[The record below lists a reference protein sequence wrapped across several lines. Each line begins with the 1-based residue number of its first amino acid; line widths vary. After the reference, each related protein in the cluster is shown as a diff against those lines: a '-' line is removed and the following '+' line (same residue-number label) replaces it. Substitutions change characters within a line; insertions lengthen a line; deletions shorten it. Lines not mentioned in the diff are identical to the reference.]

1 MSMKIGVIYPQ
12 IEMKGDPEAVRRYG
26 LAAEQLGYDHLI
38 AYDHVLGA
46 MHDGREPKLT
56 GPYTENH
63 PFHDPFT
70 MFSYLAGL
78 TTRLELVSGVI
89 ILPQRQTALVAKQA
103 ADLALFSNNRFRMGV
118 GLGWNYV
125 EYEAL
130 GQDFH
135 TRGKRM
141 EEQIALMR
149 RLWSEPV
156 VTYQGRFDRVDRA
169 SLTVFPTRPVP
180 IWLGGFSEPAYRR
193 AGRLADGFLFAGPVS
208 AANEG
213 WAVVRGALDEAG
225 RDPAAFGREYMYG
238 APTGDA
244 DKIAD
249 AFKAWRD
256 SGGTHASFSTM
267 GRDLEGVDAHIALIE
282 EVRRKVAG

>member
-1 MSMKIGVIYPQ
+1 MKIGVIYPQ
-12 IEMKGDPEAVRRYG
+12 IEMKGDPEAVRRFG

-46 MHDGREPKLT
+46 VHEGREPKLT
-56 GPYTENH
+56 GPYTEKH

-78 TTRLELVSGVI
+78 TTKLELVSGVL

-103 ADLALFSNNRFRMGV
+103 ADLALFSNNRFRLGV
-118 GLGWNYV
+118 GLGWNWV
-125 EYEAL
+125 EYDAL

-141 EEQIALMR
+141 DEQIPLLR
-149 RLWSEPV
+149 QLWSEPV
-156 VTYQGRFDRVDRA
+156 VTHHGRFDQVERA
-169 SLTVFPTRPVP
+169 SLSLFPTKPIP

-193 AGRLADGFLFAGPVS
+193 AGRLADGFLFAGSV
-208 AANEG
+208 AVANEG
-213 WAVVRGALDEAG
+213 WGVVRAALEAAG
-225 RDPAAFGREYMYG
+225 RDGTGFGREYMYG

-244 DKIAD
+244 EKIAD

-256 SGGTHASFSTM
+256 SGGTHASFATM
-267 GRDLEGVDAHIALIE
+267 GRDLDGVDAHVAFIE
-282 EVRRKVAG
+282 EVRRKVEG

>member
-1 MSMKIGVIYPQ
+1 MKIGVIYPQ
-12 IEMKGDPEAVRRYG
+12 IEMKGDPEAVRRFG
-26 LAAEQLGYDHLI
+26 LAAEELGYDHLI

-46 MHDGREPKLT
+46 VHDGREPKLT
-56 GPYTENH
+56 GPYTEKH

-70 MFSYLAGL
+70 MFSYLAAL

-103 ADLALFSNNRFRMGV
+103 ADLALFSNNRLRLGV

-135 TRGKRM
+135 TRGRRM
-141 EEQIALMR
+141 DEQIPLMR

-156 VTYQGRFDRVDRA
+156 VTHHGRFERIERA
-169 SLTVFPTRPVP
+169 SLTVFPTQPIP
-180 IWLGGFSEPAYRR
+180 IWLGGFSEPAFRR
-193 AGRLADGFLFAGPVS
+193 AGRLADGFLFAGPV
-208 AANEG
+208 AVANDSWG
-213 WAVVRGALDEAG
+213 VVRAALEEAG
-225 RDPAAFGREYMYG
+225 REPAGFGREFMYG
-238 APTGDA
+238 AQGDA
-244 DKIAD
+244 EKIAD

-256 SGGTHASFSTM
+256 LGGTHASFATM
-267 GRDLEGVDAHIALIE
+267 GRGLDGVDAHIALIE
-282 EVRRKVAG
+282 AVRRKLG

>member
-1 MSMKIGVIYPQ
+1 MKIGVIYPQ
-12 IEMKGDPEAVRRYG
+12 IEMKGDPEAVRRFG
-26 LAAEQLGYDHLI
+26 VAAEQLGYDHLI

-46 MHDGREPKLT
+46 VHEGREPALT
-56 GPYTENH
+56 GPYTEKH
-63 PFHDPFT
+63 PFHDPLTLFA
-70 MFSYLAGL
+70 YLAGL

-103 ADLALFSNNRFRMGV
+103 ADLALFSGNRFRLGV

-135 TRGKRM
+135 TRGQRM

-156 VTYQGRFDRVDRA
+156 VSHAGRFDRVDRA
-169 SLTVFPTRPVP
+169 SLTVFPTKPIP
-180 IWLGGFSEPAYRR
+180 IWLGGFSEPAFRR
-193 AGRLADGFLFAGPVS
+193 AGRLADGFLFAGPVNG
-208 AANEG
+208 AIENWG
-213 WAVVRGALDEAG
+213 VVRDALKAAGRDEAG
-225 RDPAAFGREYMYG
+225 FGREFMYG
-238 APTGDA
+238 TTGGA
-244 DKIAD
+244 EKIAD

-256 SGGTHASFSTM
+256 SGGTHASFATM
-267 GRDLEGVDAHIALIE
+267 GRGLEGVDAHIALIE
-282 EVRRKVAG
+282 AVRRKVEG

>member
-1 MSMKIGVIYPQ
+1 MAMKIGVIYPQ
-12 IEMKGDPEAVRRYG
+12 IEMKGDPEAVRRFG

-46 MHDGREPKLT
+46 VHDGREPKLT
-56 GPYTENH
+56 GPYTEKH

-70 MFSYLAGL
+70 MFSYLAAL
-78 TTRLELVSGVI
+78 TTRLELVSGVL

-103 ADLALFSNNRFRMGV
+103 ADLALFSNNRFRLGA

-141 EEQIALMR
+141 EEQIALLR

-156 VTYQGRFDRVDRA
+156 VTHYGRFDHVDRA
-169 SLTVFPTRPVP
+169 SLSLFPTKPIP

-193 AGRLADGFLFAGPVS
+193 AGRLADGFLFAGPV
-208 AANEG
+208 AHATEG
-213 WAVVRGALDEAG
+213 WAVVRGALEEAG
-225 RDPAAFGREYMYG
+225 REPAAFGREFMYG
-238 APTGDA
+238 APGDA

-267 GRDLEGVDAHIALIE
+267 GRDLDGVDAHIALIE
-282 EVRRKVAG
+282 TVRRKVVG

>member
-1 MSMKIGVIYPQ
+1 MKIGVIYPQ
-12 IEMKGDPEAVRRYG
+12 IEMKGDPEAVRRFG

-46 MHDGREPKLT
+46 VHEGREPKLT
-56 GPYTENH
+56 GPYTEKH

-70 MFSYLAGL
+70 MFAYLAGL

-125 EYEAL
+125 EYDAL

-141 EEQIALMR
+141 DEQIGLMR

-156 VTYQGRFDRVDRA
+156 VSHEGRFDRVDRA
-169 SLTVFPTRPVP
+169 SLTVFPTKPIP

-193 AGRLADGFLFAGPVS
+193 AGRLADGFLFAGPVA
-208 AANEG
+208 AANDG
-213 WAVVRGALDEAG
+213 WAVVRASLEEAG

-256 SGGTHASFSTM
+256 LGGTHASLATM
-267 GRDLEGVDAHIALIE
+267 GRGLEGVDAHIAFIE

>member
-1 MSMKIGVIYPQ
+1 MKIGVIYPQ

-26 LAAEQLGYDHLI
+26 LAAEDLGYDHLI

-46 MHDGREPKLT
+46 VHDGREPRLT
-56 GPYTENH
+56 GPYTEQH

-70 MFSYLAGL
+70 MFAYLAAL
-78 TTRLELVSGVI
+78 TTRLELVSGVL

-103 ADLALFSNNRFRMGV
+103 ADVALLSNNRLRLGV

-125 EYEAL
+125 EYDAL
-130 GQDFH
+130 GQDFR

-141 EEQIALMR
+141 EEQIPLMR

-156 VTYQGRFDRVDRA
+156 VSHQGRFDRVDRA
-169 SLTVFPTRPVP
+169 SLTVFPTRPIP
-180 IWLGGFSEPAYRR
+180 IWMGGFSEPAFRR
-193 AGRLADGFLFAGPVS
+193 AGRLADGFLFGGPLAGVIES
-208 AANEG
+208 WG
-213 WAVVRGALDEAG
+213 VVRAALAEAG
-225 RDPAAFGREYMYG
+225 RDEASFGREFMYG
-238 APTGDA
+238 APASA

-256 SGGTHASFSTM
+256 SGGTHASLSTM
-267 GRDLEGVDAHIALIE
+267 GRDLGGVDAHIAFIE
-282 EVRRKVAG
+282 EVRRKVLA